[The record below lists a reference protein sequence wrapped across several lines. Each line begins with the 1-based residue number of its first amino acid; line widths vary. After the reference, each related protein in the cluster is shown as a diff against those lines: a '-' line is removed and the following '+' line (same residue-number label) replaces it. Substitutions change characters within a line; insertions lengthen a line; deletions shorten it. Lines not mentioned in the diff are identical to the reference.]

1 MRKLLIAVLLFA
13 VGLIEAQ
20 SIKKNPYVFDAGK
33 EDSKVLNNAFLISP
47 ENIYN
52 KSAGFGW
59 TVSPETFF
67 YNDKLANST
76 LRNDL
81 TVDGVSGKE
90 ISFKIDLPEG
100 KWNFTFWMEQG
111 LEDVNSASLVINGD
125 NKKINWHQFHSD
137 GDRLEVMRN
146 YYRVYQTHINVK
158 AGLEFKLTGGNDIIR
173 LLGFSLIPIEDETNE
188 KYSKLKTVIEE
199 AGKYKS
205 KVNLADLALALNEEL
220 KLNPDNSYLFY
231 WKQQAELLAETERMI
246 NMMGW
251 EWAKKLT
258 RLSIFDRFHQA
269 LNILDSQLEHYN
281 YSDYIFKERA
291 LWLRG
296 KLCYDLFRE
305 RGGKYTYET
314 AKKDLFE
321 LYKIYPKDSALR
333 MLNGEKIDFP
343 DPSDNLSYSSE
354 APEWSKLQH
363 EFINRLTNE
372 IDWWV
377 YERQAP
383 NGELGGKLGDDV
395 ELLRWWSPFL
405 LYGHKATTEGWKKLA
420 DAVWNDPDVYLGYS
434 SKVLDVEHASEFIS
448 DSTPELIFIDEDS
461 TYYKRLYYTADHFEN
476 LWTIKHK
483 NGRRYFKSAWYS
495 STEVDEGARKNRD
508 ADYNAR
514 AVKPLRYLAWY
525 TGEKR
530 FTNLL
535 MEWSRGWL
543 HAALSTDKNK
553 PKGIIPAGINGYT
566 EEINGDSKNW
576 YETDLYYDYFNWEHS
591 TGSKILDNM
600 LFTYSLTKN
609 DSLLLPVELTLE
621 LIKNKLNL
629 HPDLAKE
636 KFDKGSE
643 EWAVAQLIDNSGFWN
658 AVGKWRFFTDNK
670 IYDDLILK
678 YGNDYTKFKLTGDDS
693 YVVKNLAD
701 AINYIKYNTPLR
713 TTMVVH
719 TDRVRTPGADDLKAM
734 LVGDGTSEGSSPY
747 YSITW
752 EDTDVNFT
760 AFVKDSEYEMITVD
774 LFYHSDQPK
783 KIGAKLWQLNFGG
796 YKIILKDKTG
806 KVISEELIKFDK
818 PGKKISF
825 ELPAQKLVTLEI
837 KKVK

>member
-1 MRKLLIAVLLFA
+1 MSCNMKKYFLFILLFA
-13 VGLIEAQ
+13 AIVIEAQ
-20 SIKKNPYVFDAGK
+20 SIKKLPFVFDAGDN
-33 EDSKVLNNAFLISP
+33 DSKVLADANLITP
-47 ENIYN
+47 QNLYNN
-52 KSAGFGW
+52 KSGWGW
-59 TVSPETFF
+59 TVSPDSVF
-67 YNDKLANST
+67 YNTKLAKST

-90 ISFKIDLPEG
+90 IAFKTDLPAG

-111 LEDVNSASLVINGD
+111 LEDINSASLIINGE
-125 NKKINWHQFHSD
+125 NKNINWHQYHSD
-137 GDRLEVMRN
+137 GDRLTHLRN
-146 YYRVYQTHINVK
+146 YYRVYQTQINISN
-158 AGLEFKLTGGNDIIR
+158 GFEFKLTGGEDIIR
-173 LLGFSLIPIEDETNE
+173 LLGFSLIPIEDETDE
-188 KYSKLKTVIEE
+188 KYSKLITVIGE

-205 KVNLADLALALNEEL
+205 KVVMADLAASLNEEL
-220 KLNPDNSYLFY
+220 KLNPENSYLFY
-231 WKQQAELLAETERMI
+231 WKHQAELLAEAERLI

-269 LNILDSQLEHYN
+269 VNILDSQLEHYD
-281 YSDYIFKERA
+281 YSDYIFKERS

-305 RGGKYTYET
+305 RGGKYTFET
-314 AKKDLFE
+314 SKKDLFE
-321 LYKIYPKDSALR
+321 LYKIYPKDSSLR
-333 MLNGEKIDFP
+333 MLNGEKINFP
-343 DPSDNLSYSSE
+343 DPFDNINYSAN

-363 EFINRLTNE
+363 EFINRLAFE

-377 YERQAP
+377 NERQAP

-395 ELLRWWSPFL
+395 ELLRRWSPFL
-405 LYGHKATTEGWKKLA
+405 LYGNKTTIEGWKKLA

-434 SKVLDVEHASEFIS
+434 SKVLDVEHAAEFIS

-461 TYYKRLYYTADHFEN
+461 TYYKRLFYTADHFEN
-476 LWTIKHK
+476 LWSIKHN

-514 AVKPLRYLAWY
+514 ALKPLRYLAWY

-535 MEWSRGWL
+535 MEWSKGWL
-543 HAALSTDKNK
+543 NAALSTDKNK

-576 YETDLYYDYFNWEHS
+576 YETDLYYDYFNWRHS

-609 DSLLLPVELTLE
+609 DSLLLPVELSLE
-621 LIKNKLNL
+621 LIKNKLSLNS
-629 HPDLAKE
+629 DLKE
-636 KFDKGSE
+636 KKYDEGSE
-643 EWAVAQLIDNSGFWN
+643 EWAAQQLINNKGFWN
-658 AVGKWRFFTDNK
+658 AVEKWRFFTNNK

-678 YGNDYTKFKLTGDDS
+678 YGNDYTKFKLTGDES
-693 YVVKNLAD
+693 YIIKNLTNALE
-701 AINYIKYNTPLR
+701 YIRYNTPLR

-752 EDTDVNFT
+752 EDTDVDFT
-760 AFVKDSEYEMITVD
+760 AFVKDSGSE
-774 LFYHSDQPK
+774 
-783 KIGAKLWQLNFGG
+783 KIWV
-796 YKIILKDKTG
+796 ILAISLTG
-806 KVISEELIKFDK
+806 ISS
-818 PGKKISF
+818 P
-825 ELPAQKLVTLEI
+825 
-837 KKVK
+837 